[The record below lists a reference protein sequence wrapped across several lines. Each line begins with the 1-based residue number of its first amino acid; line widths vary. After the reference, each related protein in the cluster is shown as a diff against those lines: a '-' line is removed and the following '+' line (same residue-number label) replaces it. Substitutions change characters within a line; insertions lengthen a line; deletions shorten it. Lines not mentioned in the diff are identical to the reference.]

1 MKIIIST
8 EMAAVVMNR
17 ITKTDEAKVAAKM
30 IVLSS
35 CNEELMLETK
45 IIIDEFKVDPELL
58 VGFNLTVELIKDSAK
73 EIYHFDMSNLK
84 YCTMYVRMKVRI

>member
-1 MKIIIST
+1 
-8 EMAAVVMNR
+8 
-17 ITKTDEAKVAAKM
+17 M

-73 EIYHFDMSNLK
+73 EIYHFA
-84 YCTMYVRMKVRI
+84 